1 MSDMLKALYNTENTE
16 KNTELVNLIES
27 GLSNLNNDIGKMS
40 KNEIELNSQNK

>member
-1 MSDMLKALYNTENTE
+1 MSDMLKALYNPENTE